1 MNENAKMS
9 SSYSAVFFV
18 SFYNCFS
25 ATGCS
30 KVCELS
36 IEFFLSFLIQM
47 ALFCEN
53 NNSCVYH

>member
-9 SSYSAVFFV
+9 SSYSAVFCLILQLF
-18 SFYNCFS
+18 FF

-36 IEFFLSFLIQM
+36 M
-47 ALFCEN
+47 
-53 NNSCVYH
+53 